1 MIINNNDYTNHFIVT
16 AYRTDIDGVVL
27 DSNII
32 FKTNANVD
40 TNDIISIIKKEKTK
54 FHSPKFVEFDREPF
68 ADCVVKLDYEEDG
81 EFYSMCYCMDIV
93 SGDNK
98 ITTLRKFDRSTFS
111 TLISRFYPYKLKNAL
126 IINYDES
133 IEPEIELFRHE
144 TIYTYTITEKGTH
157 LINEVRNHLKAS
169 SKPAVIVDALYNDIK
184 ELFHIAGDAHVQ
196 MVPHSDE
203 GPNLE
208 IFWNS
213 KDDEGNSIG
222 HKVSYSFKYL
232 SFDGERETDY
242 TLSELSDHDY
252 DLLNDMFEYIKNT
265 YCRRPMLDKFC

>member
-40 TNDIISIIKKEKTK
+40 TNDIIGIIKKEKSK
-54 FHSPKFVEFDREPF
+54 YSSPKFVEFDREPF
-68 ADCVVKLDYEEDG
+68 ADCVVKLNYEEDG

-111 TLISRFYPYKLKNAL
+111 SLISKFYPYKLKNAL
-126 IINYDES
+126 IVNYKEDV
-133 IEPEIELFRHE
+133 EPQIILNRHE
-144 TIYTYTITEKGTH
+144 TTYVFEGDRANIVDDKKKC
-157 LINEVRNHLKAS
+157 IKAS
-169 SKPAVIVDALYNDIK
+169 DRPAVIVDALHDDIK
-184 ELFHIAGDAHVQ
+184 ELANITDDAIVQ
-196 MVPHSDE
+196 MVKHRDE

-208 IFWNS
+208 VLWNS
-213 KDDEGNSIG
+213 KDKDGNGLG
-222 HKVSYSFKYL
+222 HKVSYSFQYIIPL
-232 SFDGERETDY
+232 YENDENEL
-242 TLSELSDHDY
+242 TLCELSDHDY
-252 DLLNDMFEYIKNT
+252 DLMYNMFEYIKNT
-265 YCRRPMLDKFC
+265 YCRRPLLDKFC

>member
-16 AYRTDIDGVVL
+16 AYCTDIDGVVL

-32 FKTNANVD
+32 FKTNANI
-40 TNDIISIIKKEKTK
+40 TTGDIVNIIKKEKSK
-54 FHSPKFVEFDREPF
+54 YSSPKFVEFDREPF
-68 ADCVVKLDYEEDG
+68 DDCVVKLNYIEDG
-81 EFYSMCYCMDIV
+81 ESYSMCYCMDIV
-93 SGDNK
+93 SDDNK
-98 ITTLRKFDRSTFS
+98 ITTLRKFDRSTFRA
-111 TLISRFYPYKLKNAL
+111 LISKFYPYKLKNAL
-126 IINYDES
+126 IVNYKEE

-144 TIYTYTITEKGTH
+144 STYIIDEKGTH
-157 LINEVRNHLKAS
+157 LANEMRNHLKAS

-184 ELFHIAGDAHVQ
+184 ELFHIAGNALVQ
-196 MVPHSDE
+196 MVPHSEE

-213 KDDEGNSIG
+213 KDEDGNALG

-232 SFDGERETDY
+232 SFNGERQTDY
-242 TLSELSDHDY
+242 TLGELSDHDY
-252 DLLNDMFEYIKNT
+252 DLLKDMFEYIKNT